1 MQNTKL
7 ATRHRRTQGVT
18 LIETLCVVSIVAT
31 SLGLAAP
38 SFSGW
43 KNQQALLGVAAQ
55 LETDIQY
62 ARSQAVAMN
71 TVVRLS
77 VRTGEDGSCYVMH
90 AGADDS
96 CTCSATAGAICTGP
110 SPVWRQATLPATGPV
125 RLISRNV
132 SIAFDPEHGTVTP
145 ATTFKLQASTGRT
158 LHQVVN
164 IMGRVRSCSPDNTP
178 GFKAC

>member
-7 ATRHRRTQGVT
+7 STPHRRTRGVT

-31 SLGLAAP
+31 SIGLAAP
-38 SFSGW
+38 GFSGW
-43 KNQQALLGVAAQ
+43 KDQQALLGAAAQ

-77 VRTGEDGSCYVMH
+77 VRTGEDGSCYVVH
-90 AGADDS
+90 GGTEDS
-96 CTCSATAGAICTGP
+96 CSCSATTGAICMGP
-110 SPVWRQATLPATGPV
+110 SPVWRQATLPVTGPV
-125 RLISRNV
+125 RLISRGV
-132 SIAFDPEHGTVTP
+132 SIAFDPAHGTVTP
-145 ATTFKLQASTGRT
+145 ATTFKLQAATGKT

-164 IMGRVRSCSPDNTP
+164 IMGRVRSCSPDNAP

>member
-1 MQNTKL
+1 MQNFSQIK
-7 ATRHRRTQGVT
+7 ASRRARGVT
-18 LIETLCVVSIVAT
+18 LVETLCVASIVAA

-38 SFSGW
+38 GFSSW
-43 KNQQALLGVAAQ
+43 RDHQALLGAGSQ

-77 VRTGEDGSCYVMH
+77 VRTATGGSCYVVFS
-90 AGADDS
+90 GPEDNCS
-96 CTCSATAGAICTGP
+96 CNAHDGAICTGS
-110 SPVWRQATLPATGPV
+110 SPIWRQVTLPTTGPV
-125 RLISRNV
+125 QLISPDV

-145 ATTFKLQASTGRT
+145 ATTFKLQSGARKT

-164 IMGRVRSCSPDNTP
+164 IMGRVRSCSPDNAP
-178 GFKAC
+178 RFKAC

>member
-7 ATRHRRTQGVT
+7 STPHRRTRGVT

-31 SLGLAAP
+31 SIGLAAP
-38 SFSGW
+38 GFSGW
-43 KNQQALLGVAAQ
+43 KDQQALLGAAAQ

-77 VRTGEDGSCYVMH
+77 VRTGEDGSCYVVH
-90 AGADDS
+90 GGTEDS
-96 CTCSATAGAICTGP
+96 CSCSATTGAICMGP
-110 SPVWRQATLPATGPV
+110 A
-125 RLISRNV
+125 RLISRGV
-132 SIAFDPEHGTVTP
+132 SIAFDPAHGTVTP
-145 ATTFKLQASTGRT
+145 ATTFKLQAATGKT

-164 IMGRVRSCSPDNTP
+164 IMGRVRSCSPDNAP

>member
-7 ATRHRRTQGVT
+7 VARQRPARGVT
-18 LIETLCVVSIVAT
+18 LVETLCVVSIIAT
-31 SLGLAAP
+31 SVGLAAP
-38 SFSGW
+38 GFSGW
-43 KNQQALLGVAAQ
+43 RDQQALMGAAAE

-77 VRTGEDGSCYVMH
+77 VSTANGGSCYVVH
-90 AGADDS
+90 TGPEDS
-96 CTCSATAGAICTGP
+96 CSCNAHDGAICTG
-110 SPVWRQATLPATGPV
+110 SASVWREVTLPATGPV
-125 RLISRNV
+125 KLISRNV

-145 ATTFKLQASTGRT
+145 ATTFKLQASTGKT

-164 IMGRVRSCSPDNTP
+164 IMGRVRSCSPDNAP
-178 GFKAC
+178 GVKAC